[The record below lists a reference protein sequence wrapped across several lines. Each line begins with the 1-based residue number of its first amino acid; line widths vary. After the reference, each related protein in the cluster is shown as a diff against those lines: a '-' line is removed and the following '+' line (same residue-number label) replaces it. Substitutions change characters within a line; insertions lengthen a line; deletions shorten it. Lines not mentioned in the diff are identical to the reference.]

1 MDALSEVFKT
11 VRIKKTVCYRME
23 FSAPWGMRMPAF
35 DGAIFLVVLMGS
47 GWLEIEGIE
56 AQLPLMEGDLVFLQ
70 KGQAH
75 TWREHPESHTIDFDC
90 FGSEQI
96 DEMQNN
102 WKLGGSGLST
112 NVMYGRL
119 QFEQSSENPLIS
131 ALPPLLVIKGEDGQK
146 ADWLNT
152 TMQFMLS
159 EMMTNRP
166 GSQTTIDY
174 LTSIL
179 FIQAMRI
186 YINSTGDCDRCW
198 LRALKDPGIG
208 QAINLIHRHP
218 EKPWTAEDLA
228 KKVQMSRTA
237 FFVKF
242 HALVGEP
249 PNKYLT
255 RWRMHKACQFL
266 RLEHINIK
274 QVAYLVGYGSE
285 AAFSKTFKQ
294 WMGQPPGVYRKSYQ
308 KGLINEIKA
317 S

>member
-11 VRIKKTVCYRME
+11 IHLKSTACYHIE
-23 FSAPWGMRMPAF
+23 CSAPWGMRMPTFPGVA
-35 DGAIFLVVLMGS
+35 FLVVLTGS

-56 AQLPLMEGDLVFLQ
+56 TQLPLVEGDVVFLQ

-75 TWREHPESHTIDFDC
+75 TWREHPESQTINWNDFHN
-90 FGSEQI
+90 EQI
-96 DEMQNN
+96 NKTHN
-102 WKLGGSGLST
+102 TWHCGGSGVST
-112 NVMYGRL
+112 KVMYGRL
-119 QFEQSSENPLIS
+119 QFEQSSENPLVS
-131 ALPPLLVIKGEDGQK
+131 ALPPLLVIKGKDGQK
-146 ADWLNT
+146 ANWLDI
-152 TMQFMLS
+152 TMQFMSS
-159 EMMTNRP
+159 EMEANLP

-179 FIQAMRI
+179 FIQAMRV
-186 YINSTGDCDRCW
+186 YINNTGDCDRCW

-218 EKPWTAEDLA
+218 EQPWTAKDLA

-242 HALVGEP
+242 NSLVGEP

-255 RWRMHKACQFL
+255 RWRMYKAIQLL
-266 RLEHINIK
+266 RLENTNINK
-274 QVAYLVGYGSE
+274 VAHLVGYGSE

-294 WMGQPPGVYRKSYQ
+294 WMGQPPGVYRKSLLKKIHQ
-308 KGLINEIKA
+308 
-317 S
+317 